1 MAYLRHSYGKYTLD
15 LSEAELDAVTNAMS
29 KIDFFTDIEKG
40 IYHQLVKH
48 RRYLKEEE
56 KWYQMQEQ
64 ELETRQEL
72 IDKARF
78 ST

>member
-29 KIDFFTDIEKG
+29 NIEFFTDIEKG

-56 KWYQMQEQ
+56 KWYREQ
-64 ELETRQEL
+64 EREMEEKQEL
-72 IDKARF
+72 ANKARLG
-78 ST
+78 T